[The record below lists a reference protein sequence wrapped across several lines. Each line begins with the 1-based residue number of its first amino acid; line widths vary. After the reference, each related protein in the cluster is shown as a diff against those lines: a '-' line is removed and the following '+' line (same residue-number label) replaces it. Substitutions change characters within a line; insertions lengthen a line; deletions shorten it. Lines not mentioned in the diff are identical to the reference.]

1 MMFASAVSDYVDYQS
16 LWKVVVLGA
25 VFAAVGVVAYSI
37 VTVGIGEARG
47 ADERTH
53 RRRAVGRGALIAAA
67 GLLVCGALVALGIW
81 ATLQK

>member
-1 MMFASAVSDYVDYQS
+1 MILPSAVSDYVDYQS

-47 ADERTH
+47 AGERTRG
-53 RRRAVGRGALIAAA
+53 RRVVGRGTLLAAA
-67 GLLVCGALVALGIW
+67 GLLACGALVALGIW
-81 ATLQK
+81 AMLQK